1 MTADNGGTELLA
13 VLEASVCAVDDV
25 EFAVVFGSR
34 ITGEPTRASD
44 LDLAVKFPDDLSEAE
59 RFERRCFLSGD
70 LQQDDLPFVDVS
82 DIESLPLTVAHEAL
96 KGTFVCGD
104 EDAFKRFKTGIEARF
119 DDRRDDLR
127 RQQRAVIDRIAED
140 GLRG

>member
-1 MTADNGGTELLA
+1 MIADDGDAEPLT

-34 ITGEPTRASD
+34 ITGEPTQASD
-44 LDLAVKFPDDLSEAE
+44 LDLAVKFPADLSEAE
-59 RFERRCFLSGD
+59 RFERQCFLSGD
-70 LQQDDLPFVDVS
+70 LQRDDLPFVDVS
-82 DIESLPLTVAHEAL
+82 DIESLPLAVAHEAL
-96 KGTFVCGD
+96 QGTFVCGD
-104 EDAFKRFKTGIEARF
+104 EDAFAQFKTRIEARF

>member
-1 MTADNGGTELLA
+1 MTADDGGAELVT

-25 EFAVVFGSR
+25 EFAVLFGSQ
-34 ITGEPTRASD
+34 ITGESTQASD
-44 LDLAVKFPDDLSEAE
+44 LDLAVKFSDDLSEAE

-70 LQQDDLPFVDVS
+70 LQRDDLPFVDVS
-82 DIESLPLTVAHEAL
+82 DIESLPLAVAHDAV

-104 EDAFKRFKTGIEARF
+104 TDAFARFKTRIEARF
-119 DDRRDDLR
+119 GDQRDDLR
-127 RQQRAVIDRIAED
+127 RRKRAVIDRIAED